1 MKAKLLFAALLG
13 AVVALPF
20 SAVHAVAEDKSVL
33 LVLWKGITDSEKAF
47 QAKLAEL
54 GIKAT
59 YREINA
65 NQDRGTLATGMQGL
79 EADIANKSFH
89 AVYTYGT
96 VATQVA
102 TGVICDRV
110 PVVFDIVFDPVGAK
124 LVKSLA
130 EPGGTVTG
138 VTNGVPMAAQF
149 DAFTK
154 LKPIRTLLVLFNSR
168 EPNSNI
174 VENEVRNWAE
184 KHGVNVTS
192 RRVTPGND
200 SLKEVLAEITS
211 GKVKPDAVFAGA
223 DNYLASVAG
232 EIHTAV
238 GDSVPLF
245 GGTQTYVKAGWLA
258 AYTPAVADMGV
269 SAAELMAKVLN
280 GADPATLPVV
290 LPTPKFFISKAA
302 AAKHGITLPA
312 DAVME
317 N

>member
-13 AVVALPF
+13 AVVALPL
-20 SAVHAVAEDKSVL
+20 SAVPAAAEDKSVL

-59 YREINA
+59 YREVNA
-65 NQDRGTLATGMQGL
+65 NQDRGTLAAGMQAL
-79 EADIANKSFH
+79 EADIANKSFD

-102 TGVICDRV
+102 TGVIRDRV

-124 LVKSLA
+124 LVKSLN

-138 VTNGVPMAAQF
+138 VTNGVPIAAQF

-154 LKPIRTLLVLFNSR
+154 LKPVRTLLVLFNSR

-192 RRVTPGND
+192 RRVTPGNN
-200 SLKEVLAEITS
+200 SLQEVLAEISS
-211 GKVKPDAVFAGA
+211 GAVKPDAVFAGA
-223 DNYLASVAG
+223 DNFLASVAG
-232 EIHTAV
+232 EIQAAV
-238 GDSVPLF
+238 GGTVPLF

-258 AYTPAVADMGV
+258 AYTPAVNDMGT
-269 SAAELMAKVLN
+269 STAELMAKVLK
-280 GADPATLPVV
+280 GANPGTLPVV

-302 AAKHGITLPA
+302 AAKHGVTPPA
-312 DAVME
+312 DAVLE